1 MLNLYIGKLSTVSMD
16 MADQVVE
23 RIINNY
29 HTDTTEEPAG
39 EHYNEAAT
47 NMVSAFLKQLIEEFV
62 QQHNAKAPS
71 FSLESFTVELDDEYN
86 SAYSAEGVI
95 DDEFLQ
101 YVGDWLNNPERLAEW
116 EAALEEPFQQMLGMS
131 ETFPSPC
138 VLVNRDKLYEMF
150 FERRIKFYLVQESD
164 IEWSPE
170 LVPFH
175 TEVNSLYSTHPF
187 ADSDFAFVRAGDRVF
202 NYLPTPTRAHLGP
215 DVTEVQ
221 IGRLTSAAKHF
232 VENED

>member
-29 HTDTTEEPAG
+29 HTDTTESPVG
-39 EHYNEAAT
+39 ENYNEAAT
-47 NMVSAFLKQLIEEFV
+47 NMVGAFLKQLIEEFI
-62 QQHNAKAPS
+62 QQYNARWTS
-71 FSLESFTVELDDEYN
+71 FSLESFELDLDDEYN
-86 SAYSAEGVI
+86 SAYGAEGTV

-101 YVGDWLNNPERLAEW
+101 YVGDWLCDPVRLTEW
-116 EAALEEPFQQMLGMS
+116 ETVLDEPFQEMLSITGSSQLHCLM
-131 ETFPSPC
+131 
-138 VLVNRDKLYEMF
+138 VVRDSLYEMF
-150 FERRIKFYLVQESD
+150 FERRIKFYIVQDPD

-170 LVPFH
+170 MVPFH

-187 ADSDFAFVRAGDRVF
+187 AESDFAFVRAGDRVF